1 MRFRVLKKMASKRN
15 KKKTAKNIAVLP
27 SDLKKMLGSAL
38 SEDDEEIEEIT
49 ASEEPPEKTPKRAEM
64 SRKRAVFVLGI
75 IVILMAVV
83 GIVST
88 VGFAGQM
95 IDRFAENKAQKEQFA
110 RFIYP
115 VVICDP
121 PPFDAAVK
129 MRAETQLTAAI
140 WDIIIFEDQSA
151 FERDFDYII
160 VPELTVEQHAVK
172 LFGSGIKPEH
182 KSILSADISFY
193 YNEEA
198 HTYRIPADPIYFSY
212 SPEIESVTRSGSRY
226 TLLVGYLSPAPAWYA
241 VNGHIA
247 ESPEKYAEYVIEIT
261 GDKMRIA
268 SITQVRA
275 TSEEQGL

>member
-1 MRFRVLKKMASKRN
+1 MASKRN
-15 KKKTAKNIAVLP
+15 KKKSANKNIAVLP
-27 SDLKKMLGSAL
+27 GDLKKMLGSAL
-38 SEDDEEIEEIT
+38 SEDVEMIEEIT
-49 ASEEPPEKTPKRAEM
+49 AAEEPPEKAPKHSEM
-64 SRKRAVFVLGI
+64 NRKRAVFIIGI
-75 IVILMAVV
+75 IVIIMAVV
-83 GIVST
+83 GIIST

-95 IDRFAENKAQKEQFA
+95 IDRFADNQAQKDQFA

-151 FERDFDYII
+151 FERDFDFII

-182 KSILSADISFY
+182 KSIVTADISFY
-193 YNEEA
+193 YNEET

-212 SPEIESVTRSGSRY
+212 SPEIESITRSGNRY
-226 TLLVGYLSPAPAWYA
+226 TLLVGYLSPTPAWYA

-247 ESPEKYAEYVIEIT
+247 EKPEKYAEYVIEIT

-268 SITQVRA
+268 AITQIKA